1 MDLPPPPASWAPPS
15 VDFVRSALPS
25 LPPIQDRA
33 LARQARTMKSSLS
46 LDADGTEKRELRAA
60 ELGSNERLEWRGD
73 VALHFYISDRLQAVV
88 PRATVGEL
96 SVSAGLKRT
105 RRSDGIVV

>member
-15 VDFVRSALPS
+15 IDFVRSALPS
-25 LPPIQDRA
+25 LPRIQDPE
-33 LARQARTMKSSLS
+33 LVRQPRTMKSGLS
-46 LDADGTEKRELRAA
+46 LDPDGIEKRELRTA

-73 VALHFYISDRLQAVV
+73 VAFHFHISDRLQAMF

-96 SVSAGLKRT
+96 SVSSGLART
-105 RRSDGIVV
+105 RSQRWRC